1 MSTDAAATGGE
12 GAPAE
17 VRPLLRVVRGSPT
30 AAELAAL
37 VAVVAAAAAAGGPDD
52 AGEPEV
58 RPRHGSWA
66 DPAARLRRGVV
77 VGPGAWQASARAG
90 W

>member
-1 MSTDAAATGGE
+1 MSGDAAAAGGE
-12 GAPAE
+12 GAPEA
-17 VRPLLRVVRGSPT
+17 VRPLLQVVRGTPT
-30 AAELAAL
+30 DAELAAL
-37 VAVVAAAAAAGGPDD
+37 VAVVAAAAGAAEDGEPDPGPD
-52 AGEPEV
+52 
-58 RPRHGSWA
+58 PRHGSWA